1 MATGKQNPSNWGSS
15 MRQVITFAT
24 VEEFWGVYNNIV
36 PPSRLGHGTD
46 FHLFKEGIKPEWE
59 DPACAQGGKWTIN
72 VPKSGGGKAI
82 LDTWWLHTMLALI
95 GEQFNETDE
104 ICGAVLSVRNR
115 QDRVAV
121 WTKTASNEAAQL
133 SIGRQIKQVLD
144 VGDNTQIGYLT
155 FQDAKN
161 EKRPKDV
168 YTV

>member
-1 MATGKQNPSNWGSS
+1 
-15 MRQVITFAT
+15 
-24 VEEFWGVYNNIV
+24 
-36 PPSRLGHGTD
+36 
-46 FHLFKEGIKPEWE
+46 
-59 DPACAQGGKWTIN
+59 
-72 VPKSGGGKAI
+72 
-82 LDTWWLHTMLALI
+82 MLALI

-115 QDRVAV
+115 QDRVAI
-121 WTKTASNEAAQL
+121 WTKTANNEAAQL

>member
-1 MATGKQNPSNWGSS
+1 MGAPRRKKTDPSGPVCIVPCS
-15 MRQVITFAT
+15 
-24 VEEFWGVYNNIV
+24 VYNNIV